1 MSDTS
6 GAVEKPG
13 TRSISVA
20 LEHIEQAVVDLLGET
35 SLLPGQRLSA
45 MTNVAIATAPAGCDL
60 KIVFTGDFVESVKAR
75 LDPNS
80 EEAKSYGVERGASQA
95 IARTLRRGSNGFDIL
110 FSAGVLFPAEGQLQ
124 EERNLWD
131 QVLTHTAAHEAGHV
145 SLGLNANAS
154 EAFQDLVKLDET
166 ARRFRAAAA
175 VLVEEYRCER
185 LANSQALVVP
195 THESSF
201 DEDISALRLSLNQ
214 ARPLVGPDVLQALQI
229 TMTAAHHYWLTLA
242 YLVAEL
248 LPDGQDSAATPSPL
262 PLGWNAYAAD
272 AWPAISRSLAQLE
285 PANVAMPIQT
295 LTRVTEELSVQSL
308 NWLASIGIDYSFN
321 STEGES
327 CFWRRQAY

>member
-1 MSDTS
+1 MSDIN

-13 TRSISVA
+13 TRSLSA
-20 LEHIEQAVVDLLGET
+20 GLEYIEQAMVDLLGGT
-35 SLLPGQRLSA
+35 SLLPGQRLLA
-45 MTNVAIATAPAGCDL
+45 MTDVAIATAPAGCDL
-60 KIVFTGDFVESVKAR
+60 KIIFTGDFVESVKAR

-80 EEAKSYGVERGASQA
+80 EEAKSYGVARGANQA

-110 FSAGVLFPAEGQLQ
+110 FSAELLFPAEGES
-124 EERNLWD
+124 EENHDLWN
-131 QVLTHTAAHEAGHV
+131 QVLIHTAAHEAGHV
-145 SLGLNANAS
+145 CLGLNANAS
-154 EAFQDLVKLDET
+154 ETFQDFVKLDET
-166 ARRFRAAAA
+166 ARLFRAAAA
-175 VLVEEYRCER
+175 VLVEEYRCEL
-185 LANSQALVVP
+185 LANLQALVVP

-214 ARPLVGPDVLQALQI
+214 ARPLVGPDILQALQI

-248 LPDGQDSAATPSPL
+248 LPDGQGRAATPSPL
-262 PLGWNAYAAD
+262 PSGWNAFAAD
-272 AWPAISRSLAQLE
+272 VWPAISRSLAQLE
-285 PANVAMPIQT
+285 PANIVMPIET

-308 NWLASIGIDYSFN
+308 DWLTSIGIDYSFS